1 MMFFVD
7 TSVVLA
13 FYRAEARSARAQ
25 RFLRGLKEPALISNL
40 TEIEVASALGRWVR
54 MEEISDADASRI
66 HAVFESDIEEQCYRR
81 VPLTTGHYRQARS
94 WLLTRKTALRALDAL
109 HLACAARLQVPLVT
123 LDASLASAAATFGIA
138 VHRV

>member
-1 MMFFVD
+1 MFYVD

-13 FYRAEARSARAQ
+13 FYRAEAQSDRAQ

-66 HAVFESDIEEQCYRR
+66 HAAFESDIEQQYYRR
-81 VPLTTGHYRQARS
+81 VPLTTAHYRQATL
-94 WLLTRKTALRALDAL
+94 WLLTRRTALRALDAL
-109 HLACAARLQVPLVT
+109 HLACAARLQIQLAT
-123 LDASLASAAATFGIA
+123 FDTSLSSAAATFGIG
-138 VHRV
+138 VHRL